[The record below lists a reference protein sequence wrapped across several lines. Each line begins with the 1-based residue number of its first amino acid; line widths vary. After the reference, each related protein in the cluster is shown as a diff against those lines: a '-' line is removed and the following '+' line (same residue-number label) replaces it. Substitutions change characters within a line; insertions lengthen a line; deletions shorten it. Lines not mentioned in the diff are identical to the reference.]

1 MIKIAVP
8 GSDQVYYA
16 VVKGFLFG
24 PYSPKGS
31 IPSDVIEFRHPADNL
46 IGRKGIFGE
55 NDVSHYQSHADVKF
69 ISGAHKIVPAPTV
82 ENPKRIIVRGVHPLY
97 PYLTL
102 SLSAENGYGY
112 DGAYVYRRYSGNIQH
127 DGLQVVGE
135 TLRFYQ
141 AITHV
146 NAKPGKTL
154 LASCHEYRFNRL
166 QPDDIVYNTQ
176 LESVSSLHGWDAEMS
191 SEASLEAIMTAYHSF
206 PDGAPGNSRTR
217 SKPGIATIQ
226 TARVEPEPFTLNNAR
241 GFVNASLD
249 HLALQFLDFPLENA
263 HFGDLAMKASLK
275 TNRLNINLIEFIVE
289 LRDPKRLIPKLK
301 NLKKL
306 KTHAGNYLSFK
317 FGVLPTVSDL
327 QQIVAAMQKRKPYYD
342 KNGFQSVHSGHTAST
357 IRNGIHFRIDQ
368 HIKLAIAKEDE
379 LFEFLDSQLESIGA
393 LPNLAN
399 VWDLIPFSFAID
411 WFVGVGDLLER
422 VDTNQRL
429 TRLNIRYVTQ
439 SDHKIAKMYVT
450 PSSLRPFVGSL
461 EAGVYL
467 RWVSDQ
473 CPTPPLSL
481 KTTFQDFN
489 SWLEAGAL
497 IIQRSKI

>member
-1 MIKIAVP
+1 M
-8 GSDQVYYA
+8 YA
-16 VVKGFLFG
+16 VVKGFLVG

-31 IPSDVIEFRHPADNL
+31 IPTDVIEFRHPADNL
-46 IGRKGIFGE
+46 IGRKGIYGE
-55 NDVSHYQSHADVKF
+55 NDVSHYKSEADVKF

-82 ENPKRIIVRGVHPLY
+82 DFPKRIIVRGTHPLY

-102 SLSAENGYGY
+102 SLTAENGFGHN
-112 DGAYVYRRYSGNIQH
+112 GAYVYRRYSGNIQH
-127 DGLQVVGE
+127 DALEVVGE

-141 AITHV
+141 AVTHV
-146 NAKPGKTL
+146 NAEPGKNL
-154 LASCHEYRFNRL
+154 RAELHEYRFNRF
-166 QPDDIVYNTQ
+166 DGANIIFNTQ
-176 LESVSSLHGWDAEMS
+176 LEQRSSLHGWDGGSHSES
-191 SEASLEAIMTAYHSF
+191 SLGGVKAAYSSF
-206 PDGAPGNSRTR
+206 PGVSPGYVQTR
-217 SKPGIATIQ
+217 SNPGTARIQ
-226 TARVEPEPFTLNNAR
+226 MSRVEPEPFTLSNAR
-241 GFVNASLD
+241 GFVNAALD
-249 HLALQFLDFPLENA
+249 HLALQIQYFPLEDM

-275 TNRLNINLIEFIVE
+275 TNRLNINLIEFISE
-289 LRDPKRLIPKLK
+289 LRNPKRLIPKLK
-301 NLKKL
+301 NLKNL

-317 FGVLPTVSDL
+317 FGVMPTVSDL
-327 QQIVAAMQKRKPYYD
+327 QHILAAMHKRQPYYD
-342 KNGFQSVHSGHTAST
+342 KNGFQSVHSGHTESLT
-357 IRNGIHFRIDQ
+357 VNNIEFTLDQ
-368 HIKLAIAKEDE
+368 RIKLAIANEDQ
-379 LFEFLDSQLESIGA
+379 LFELLDAGLENMGA

-422 VDTNQRL
+422 VDTHQRL

-439 SDHKIAKMYVT
+439 SRNKIAKMYVT
-450 PSSLRPFVGSL
+450 PSSLRPFAGSL